1 MSQTPSWAVLTRLT
15 AWLEPFQPCFGHP
28 AQRQSLRAYLD
39 GLLGD
44 SGRKSMQAM
53 LARVTEPRSYQAFQH
68 FITHAPWAPGAV
80 WRQLLTVVP
89 DRRGVLILDDTPFL
103 KRGGHSVGVGRQYAT
118 TQKQVVN
125 CQVAV
130 TAALWTGVRGWLVG
144 AELYL
149 PKEWLTS
156 ARRLKAHIPRAVRF
170 QEKWRLALTL
180 VARVRA
186 AGIEIAVVVA
196 DGGYGCTAAL
206 RTALDRW
213 ALPYMLG
220 TACDATVF
228 LGRPLVRAPQ
238 RTGRPGHPETRP
250 QVARGTRVWTTAA
263 LIAAQPRRLWRRV
276 SWANGAQPRHTALFL
291 AVRVT
296 PVVDWRRTRTV
307 REIWLIAERPIGAA
321 TPSHYFFSSLPAT
334 TSLVRLA
341 RVIHHRWAIEQQ
353 YQDLKTEMGIDDFE
367 GRTYPGWHHHVVLT
381 AVAYGFLQAERRR
394 RSRGAPLTLPQV
406 RALVQEIFTG
416 LLFITRDRY
425 WNWLQ
430 QGRELLPLR
439 I

>member
-1 MSQTPSWAVLTRLT
+1 MSPPPSWATVTRLA
-15 AWLEPFQPCFGHP
+15 AWLVPFQSCFGRE
-28 AQRQSLRAYLD
+28 AQRQSLRAYVD
-39 GLLGD
+39 GLLSD
-44 SGRKSMQAM
+44 SARKSMQAM

-68 FITHAPWAPGAV
+68 FITHAPWDHGAV
-80 WRQLLTVVP
+80 WRQLLAQLP

-103 KRGGHSVGVGRQYAT
+103 KRGDHSVGVGKQYAT
-118 TQKQVVN
+118 TQRQVVN

-130 TAALWTGVRGWLVG
+130 TAALWAGVRGWLVG

-149 PKEWLTS
+149 PKPWLSRTRRAA
-156 ARRLKAHIPRAVRF
+156 ARIPRTVTF

-186 AGIEIAVVVA
+186 AGVQIDAVLA

-206 RTALDRW
+206 RTALDAW
-213 ALPYMLG
+213 HLPYMLG
-220 TACDATVF
+220 TARDATVF
-228 LGRPLVRAPQ
+228 VGCPPMRAPR
-238 RTGRPGHPETRP
+238 RTGRPGHPERRP
-250 QVARGTRVWTTAA
+250 QLVRAPPAWTTAA
-263 LIAAQPRRLWRRV
+263 LIAAQPPGRWRRIT
-276 SWANGAQPRHTALFL
+276 WRNGTQPVHAALFL
-291 AVRVT
+291 ALRVT
-296 PVVDWRRTRTV
+296 PVVDWRQSQTL
-307 REIWLIAERPIGAA
+307 REVWLIAERPVGAP
-321 TPSHYFFSSLPAT
+321 TPSHYFFSSLPPT
-334 TSLVRLA
+334 TTLADLA
-341 RVIHHRWAIEQQ
+341 RLIHHRWAIEQQ

-394 RSRGAPLTLPQV
+394 RTRTTPLTLPQV
-406 RALVQEIFTG
+406 RALVQEMLTG

-430 QGRELLPLR
+430 QGRQMLPLR

>member
-1 MSQTPSWAVLTRLT
+1 MASTLSWAVLTRLT
-15 AWLEPFQPCFGHP
+15 AWLEPFQSCFGHE

-44 SGRKSMQAM
+44 SARKSMQAM

-68 FITHAPWAPGAV
+68 FITHAPWDHAALWRRLLAV
-80 WRQLLTVVP
+80 LPERG
-89 DRRGVLILDDTPFL
+89 GVLILDDTPFL
-103 KRGGHSVGVGRQYAT
+103 KRGSESVGVGKQYAT

-130 TAALWTGVRGWLVG
+130 TAALWTGIRGWLVG

-149 PKEWLTS
+149 PKAWLTRPQR
-156 ARRLKAHIPRAVRF
+156 AKAHIPRSVQF
-170 QEKWRLALTL
+170 QEKWRLAVTL
-180 VARVRA
+180 VERACA
-186 AGIEIAVVVA
+186 AGLQITAVVA

-206 RTALDRW
+206 RTALDRLR
-213 ALPYMLG
+213 LPYVVG

-228 LGRPLVRAPQ
+228 LGTPQVRDPR
-238 RTGRPGHPETRP
+238 RTGRPGHPETQR
-250 QVARGTRVWTTAA
+250 QLATGTRRWTTAA
-263 LIAAQPRRLWRRV
+263 LIAAQPRRHWRRL
-276 SWANGAQPRHTALFL
+276 SWRNGPQPRHTAAFL

-296 PVVDWRRTRTV
+296 PVVDWRQTQTL
-307 REIWLIAERPIGAA
+307 REVWLIAERAIGTR
-321 TPSHYFFSSLPAT
+321 TPSHYYFSNLPAVT
-334 TSLVRLA
+334 PLSRLA
-341 RVIHHRWAIEQQ
+341 RLIHHRWAIEQQ

-381 AVAYGFLQAERRR
+381 AVAYGFLQTERRR
-394 RSRGAPLTLPQV
+394 RSTGTPLTLPQV

-425 WNWLQ
+425 WIWLQ
-430 QGRELLPLR
+430 KGRDMLPLR